1 MKKRLISLL
10 LSVAVLTTSIPV
22 STFADNPVG
31 QEPAVTS
38 EENEE
43 RGIDY
48 KKNGGTF
55 REGYEAPS
63 EYPATGL
70 PGAEDITKPGY
81 EFGGWYDNPELTGE
95 AVTGLD
101 TDQYSGNVVLYARWI
116 ERYYQVDIPSEVS
129 VDQDSFS
136 LTATSGGFYE
146 NDQVSVAVHSEN
158 DWKLKSDKHEVG
170 YELRDKD
177 TNKIV
182 ENDAVIASLSADTK
196 QTSRTFAAELTEQA
210 KYTGDYSDQL
220 NFDISFRETEYTI
233 QYVTDGGMV
242 YGENPDKP
250 GESMEI
256 TQQTLPAGT
265 TLNDPPLAVRK
276 SSTFVGWCYDQECTD
291 YVDSEDRL
299 LGDLTLY
306 ASYTDTQPMESVTMD
321 TYARA
326 YDVATDFAIGITNT
340 GDALDDAEILAAC
353 RIKNVSDPSEEIT
366 LAVTRGEDNTCTVSN
381 PNGWQPGASY
391 KLTLK
396 NDQLYFTGF
405 DKTIREYDFTVY
417 REETKNVELNR
428 EIRYILS
435 LIHI

>member
-31 QEPAVTS
+31 QESAATS

-43 RGIDY
+43 RGIVIR
-48 KKNGGTF
+48 KM
-55 REGYEAPS
+55 EEPS
-63 EYPATGL
+63 VKGMRLLRNTRATGL

-182 ENDAVIASLSADTK
+182 KNDAVNRQFK
-196 QTSRTFAAELTEQA
+196 CGYR
-210 KYTGDYSDQL
+210 SDQA
-220 NFDISFRETEYTI
+220 EH
-233 QYVTDGGMV
+233 
-242 YGENPDKP
+242 
-250 GESMEI
+250 
-256 TQQTLPAGT
+256 
-265 TLNDPPLAVRK
+265 
-276 SSTFVGWCYDQECTD
+276 
-291 YVDSEDRL
+291 L
-299 LGDLTLY
+299 L
-306 ASYTDTQPMESVTMD
+306 
-321 TYARA
+321 R
-326 YDVATDFAIGITNT
+326 N
-340 GDALDDAEILAAC
+340 
-353 RIKNVSDPSEEIT
+353 
-366 LAVTRGEDNTCTVSN
+366 
-381 PNGWQPGASY
+381 
-391 KLTLK
+391 
-396 NDQLYFTGF
+396 
-405 DKTIREYDFTVY
+405 
-417 REETKNVELNR
+417 
-428 EIRYILS
+428 
-435 LIHI
+435 

>member
-1 MKKRLISLL
+1 MALLILLKYRKCETVRCEKCYQIQIKREYGSEENAKRRGSVHMKKRLISLL
-10 LSVAVLTTSIPV
+10 LSVAVLTTSVPV
-22 STFADNPVG
+22 STFADPSAG
-31 QEPAVTS
+31 QEPAVSS
-38 EENEE
+38 EKSQE

-55 REGYEAPS
+55 QENYQAPS
-63 EYPATGL
+63 EYPAAKL
-70 PGAEDITKPGY
+70 PGAEDIRKPGY
-81 EFGGWYDNPELTGE
+81 EFGGWYDNPELTGK
-95 AVTGLD
+95 AVTSLD
-101 TDQYSGNVVLYARWI
+101 TGDYEGNVVLYARWI

-129 VDQDSFS
+129 VGQDSFT
-136 LTATSGGFYE
+136 LKAKSGGFYE
-146 NDQVSVAVHSEN
+146 NDQLSVAVHSEN
-158 DWKLKSDKHEVG
+158 DWKLKSDNHEVS

-196 QTSRTFAAELTEQA
+196 QTNRTFAAELTQKA
-210 KYTGDYSDQL
+210 NYTGDYSDQL

-242 YGENPDKP
+242 YRDNPDKP

-256 TQQTLPAGT
+256 NQQTLPAGT
-265 TLNDPPLAVRK
+265 TLNDLPLAVRK
-276 SSTFVGWCYDQECTD
+276 SSTFVSWCYDQECTD

-306 ASYTDTQPMESVTMD
+306 AAYTDTQPMESVTMD

-353 RIKNVSDPSEEIT
+353 KIKNVSDPSEEIT
-366 LAVTRGEDNTCTVSN
+366 LAVTWG
-381 PNGWQPGASY
+381 
-391 KLTLK
+391 
-396 NDQLYFTGF
+396 
-405 DKTIREYDFTVY
+405 
-417 REETKNVELNR
+417 
-428 EIRYILS
+428 
-435 LIHI
+435 